1 MKIRLDQPRC
11 EGYGLC
17 EDAAP
22 DLMHLDDDSLNLVRR
37 SVLGNYGYQA
47 LPVR

>member
-37 SVLGNYGYQA
+37 
-47 LPVR
+47 